1 MCYTVPMNQEGNY
14 WQNSGENNTSNVNQ
28 TTHNTAND
36 NQTEGNRIAAD
47 NDQTI
52 SWKAKE
58 YLDFEKDTL
67 WFVIFGIIAIILISL
82 DLLFFKSY
90 TFSILVVVMAV
101 AVVVLSKRPPKDIR
115 YTLSDNYGL
124 YIENRLYPIS
134 DFKAFGLIDDTG
146 SHSFVL
152 IPRKRFSP
160 SVVVYFPEDVGERV
174 VDILGSSLPMEKVQL
189 DLVDKIVRR
198 LHL

>member
-1 MCYTVPMNQEGNY
+1 MNQEGNY